1 MREKVECSHCG
12 MKQSVRVQVQIGAR
26 QLGSQRPPCCN
37 CNQDFLV
44 HHLPPVTC
52 NPFPSE

>member
-1 MREKVECSHCG
+1 MKENVECPHCRT
-12 MKQSVRVQVQIGAR
+12 KQSVRVQVQIGAR
-26 QLGSQRPPCCN
+26 QLGSQHLSCCN
-37 CNQDFLV
+37 CNQDFFV